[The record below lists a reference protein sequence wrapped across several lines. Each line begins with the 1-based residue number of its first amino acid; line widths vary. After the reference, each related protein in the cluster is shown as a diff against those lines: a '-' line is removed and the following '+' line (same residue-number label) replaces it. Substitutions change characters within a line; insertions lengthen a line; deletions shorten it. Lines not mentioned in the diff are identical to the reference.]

1 MLFLCP
7 SLYPGLP
14 MESNFLTRLSKIFDG
29 TLTVLLWI
37 SACCLLLV
45 VVSVMIEVFM
55 RYFLNRPQEWVVEFS
70 EYSLLY
76 ITFLSCAYILKKEG
90 HITVDIVISHFSLK
104 KKRFLS
110 VLQYVVSAIISSV
123 FLYIG
128 AKTTLD
134 HYARGIYNPTVLQ
147 IPMAYVLMVI
157 PIGGFFLFVQS
168 LIGLYLSFVKFMEK
182 EKF

>member
-1 MLFLCP
+1 
-7 SLYPGLP
+7 
-14 MESNFLTRLSKIFDG
+14 MESNFLARLSKTFDRA
-29 TLTVLLWI
+29 LTVLLWI
-37 SACCLLLV
+37 SACCLILV
-45 VVSVMIEVFM
+45 VVSVMLEVFM
-55 RYFLNRPQEWVVEFS
+55 RYFLNRPQKWVVEFS

-90 HITVDIVISHFSLK
+90 HITVDIVISHFSPK

-110 VLQYVVSAIISSV
+110 VLQYVVSAVISFV

-134 HYARGIYNPTVLQ
+134 HYVRGIYNPTVLQ

-157 PIGGFFLFVQS
+157 PIGGFFIFVQS
-168 LIGLYLSFVKFMEK
+168 LIGLYLSFVKLMGTERG
-182 EKF
+182 

>member
-1 MLFLCP
+1 
-7 SLYPGLP
+7 
-14 MESNFLTRLSKIFDG
+14 METNFLARLSKIFNG

-37 SACCLLLV
+37 SACCLILV

-90 HITVDIVISHFSLK
+90 HITVDIVLSHFSLK

-110 VLQYVVSAIISSV
+110 ILQYLVTAIVSSV

-128 AKTTLD
+128 GKTTLD
-134 HYARGIYNPTVLQ
+134 HYVRGIYNPTVLQ
-147 IPMAYVLMVI
+147 IPMAYVLVVI

-168 LIGLYLSFVKFMEK
+168 LIGLYLSFVKFMDK
-182 EKF
+182 GKG

>member
-1 MLFLCP
+1 MVFICP
-7 SLYPGLP
+7 SLYLGGS
-14 MESNFLTRLSKIFDG
+14 MESKFLKRLSQIFDG
-29 TLTVLLWI
+29 ALTLLLWI
-37 SACCLLLV
+37 SACCLILV

-76 ITFLSCAYILKKEG
+76 ITFLSCPYILKKGG
-90 HITVDIVISHFSLK
+90 HITVDIVISHFGSK

-110 VLQYVVSAIISSV
+110 ILQYVLTAIISSV

-134 HYARGIYNPTVLQ
+134 HYVRGIYNPTVLQ

-168 LIGLYLSFVKFMEK
+168 LIGLYLSFVKLMGTEGG
-182 EKF
+182 

>member
-1 MLFLCP
+1 
-7 SLYPGLP
+7 

-90 HITVDIVISHFSLK
+90 HITVDIVISHFGLK

-110 VLQYVVSAIISSV
+110 VLQYGVSAIISSV

-157 PIGGFFLFVQS
+157 PVGGFFLFVQS
-168 LIGLYLSFVKFMEK
+168 LIGLYLSFVKFMGK
-182 EKF
+182 EKG